1 MATYNKRGYK
11 PPKPKAEEEEF
22 EVVTGSETAEVFK
35 SLDSSA
41 NKIGTWFTLNQTKIF
56 YGIGAL
62 AIAVVGYLAY
72 QNFIVEPKE
81 NEAANEMFQAQLYYE
96 EAVNGTATDSLY
108 RLALN
113 GGEGKM
119 GFLSIIER
127 YSGTQA
133 ANNAHYYAGTAYLN
147 LGQYK
152 EAIQHLEQFD
162 SKDMF
167 LKSMSLGAIGD
178 AFVELNQYE
187 DALEYYKRA
196 ANHNINDFTTP
207 RYGYKAG
214 LIALELGK
222 KNEALKYFTD
232 IKENYKDAVEAAN
245 IDVYLGMAQ

>member
-1 MATYNKRGYK
+1 
-11 PPKPKAEEEEF
+11 
-22 EVVTGSETAEVFK
+22 
-35 SLDSSA
+35 
-41 NKIGTWFTLNQTKIF
+41 
-56 YGIGAL
+56 
-62 AIAVVGYLAY
+62 
-72 QNFIVEPKE
+72 
-81 NEAANEMFQAQLYYE
+81 MFQAQLYYE
-96 EAVNGTATDSLY
+96 VAVNGTATDSLY

-119 GFLSIIER
+119 GFLSIAEQ

-133 ANNAHYYAGTAYLN
+133 AKNAHYYAGTAYLN

-162 SKDMF
+162 SKDIF

-187 DALEYYKRA
+187 DAFEYYKRA

-222 KNEALKYFTD
+222 KKKELKNLKE
-232 IKENYKDAVEAAN
+232 IKENNKNELKAAN
-245 IDVYLGMAQ
+245 KDVY